1 MDDFRMPGD
10 GSFSLGS
17 RTWPGL
23 SKLVE
28 ECGEVLQIAGKI
40 MGTGGA
46 VQHWDGKGDLDERIA
61 LELCDLF
68 AAARAFFQ
76 LNGFDGN
83 PVYIQR
89 EIQKYRQFLKWHSE
103 NLPDKDDSITE
114 EIQALDAML
123 ESDPTWPVSFPEA
136 NAVLF
141 GTPEDRASGKVI
153 DLPIHRYED
162 AEGKPHVIS
171 KWKLSADELSEVMRT
186 GHVSF
191 FYDKALYLR
200 KRYAA
205 LKQELDRRGINYNR
219 NSELD
224 PDGVFDALDERFRKD
239 YNPTPEA
246 LALVR
251 ARIAEKIAMKPSWY
265 RYKGKPNEQTV

>member
-1 MDDFRMPGD
+1 MNDFRTPGD

-28 ECGEVLQIAGKI
+28 ECGDVLQIAGKI

-162 AEGKPHVIS
+162 AEGKPRVIS
-171 KWKLSADELSEVMRT
+171 KWKLSADELAEVMRT
-186 GHVSF
+186 GHVWLHAWGTTHPPIAVSG
-191 FYDKALYLR
+191 A
-200 KRYAA
+200 
-205 LKQELDRRGINYNR
+205 
-219 NSELD
+219 
-224 PDGVFDALDERFRKD
+224 
-239 YNPTPEA
+239 NPFKE
-246 LALVR
+246 
-251 ARIAEKIAMKPSWY
+251 
-265 RYKGKPNEQTV
+265 

>member
-1 MDDFRMPGD
+1 MDDFRTPGD
-10 GSFSLGS
+10 GSFSFGS

-171 KWKLSADELSEVMRT
+171 KWKLSADELAEVMRT
-186 GHVSF
+186 GHVWLHAWGTTHPPIAVSG
-191 FYDKALYLR
+191 A
-200 KRYAA
+200 
-205 LKQELDRRGINYNR
+205 
-219 NSELD
+219 
-224 PDGVFDALDERFRKD
+224 
-239 YNPTPEA
+239 NPFKE
-246 LALVR
+246 
-251 ARIAEKIAMKPSWY
+251 
-265 RYKGKPNEQTV
+265 